1 MTSLNRITRIA
12 GSDSVTV
19 LVTDSGLGGLSVVAE
34 IERHARD
41 TGDSRSLRVVFA
53 SALPE
58 AGRGYDTMASA
69 EQKARVFAAALA
81 GMARAFPPDVVLVAC
96 NTLSVLLPRIRPAT
110 DAPVLGIV
118 ELGVDML
125 EERLRAMPESAAIV
139 FATETTV
146 EAGAHRQMLA
156 QRGVA
161 EERIVTQ
168 ACPRLASEIE
178 ANATGDRV
186 AAMID
191 RYAAEAVARVVRPG
205 DAVLAGLCCTHY
217 GYCAGQFLEAL
228 RRHGARQVEVLDP
241 NRRMA
246 RVLFPDGGTP
256 RGTGG
261 GVSVRV
267 VSRAV
272 ISDAEVRSIAGLVEP
287 ASPATAAALR
297 AWKHRRDLFP
307 LDEPGSR

>member
-1 MTSLNRITRIA
+1 MTSLERITRIA

-19 LVTDSGLGGLSVVAE
+19 LVTDSGLGGLSVAAE
-34 IERHARD
+34 IERHARVTAD
-41 TGDSRSLRVVFA
+41 GRLLRIVFA
-53 SALPE
+53 NALPE
-58 AGRGYDTMASA
+58 AGRGYNTMASA

-118 ELGVDML
+118 ELGVDAL
-125 EERLRAMPESAAIV
+125 EERLRAVHDSTAII
-139 FATETTV
+139 FGTETTMA
-146 EAGAHRQMLA
+146 AGAHRSMLVG
-156 QRGVA
+156 RGIA
-161 EERIVTQ
+161 EERIVVQ

-191 RYAAEAVARVVRPG
+191 GYTAEAMARAVRPG

-228 RRHGARQVEVLDP
+228 RRHGARQVEILDP

-256 RGTGG
+256 RGAGG

-267 VSRAV
+267 VSRAE
-272 ISDAEVRSIAGLVEP
+272 ISDAEVRSIAALID
-287 ASPATAAALR
+287 ATSAATAAALR
-297 AWKHRRDLFP
+297 AWERKRDLFP
-307 LDEPGSR
+307 FDEHESR